1 MVRSRTGN
9 VNQYFFTQTDT
20 QTFFSSATQIYI
32 YIYRISSKERSFKFR
47 AFRGA
52 LIQGGAH

>member
-32 YIYRISSKERSFKFR
+32 YTYIYKRNDDLDIHSSC
-47 AFRGA
+47 
-52 LIQGGAH
+52 